1 VALISDEYGSRTLAF
16 IEKLQQLTNY
26 EEIRDLVVSELAW
39 YGFTSVSSWSI
50 PGPGEGPEGKVVLN
64 TRPPDYIDHYVA
76 RRYIDRDPLIT
87 ELRRSLSPFAWSDL
101 QQRRRLSKAELRI
114 IEEGR
119 EFDAYNGF
127 IMPVV
132 ARTGSIAIF
141 SPCGRDP
148 NLSPRARSALEIL
161 GTYAHCALQRAVAQ
175 EQRMSGDRGT
185 ALTAREREIMRWV
198 AAGKTDDEIGEILT
212 IARETVTT
220 HVENAKIKLNATR
233 RTFAVVQALR
243 FGEITL

>member
-1 VALISDEYGSRTLAF
+1 MALISDEYGSRTLAF

-26 EEIRDLVVSELAW
+26 DEIRDLIVSELAW
-39 YGFTSVSSWSI
+39 YGFTRVSSWAV
-50 PGPGEGPEGKVVLN
+50 PGPGEGPEGKVLLN
-64 TRPPDYIDHYVA
+64 TRPSDYIDHYVA
-76 RRYIDRDPLIT
+76 RQYIDRDPVIT
-87 ELRRSLSPFAWSDL
+87 ELQRTLTPFTWSDL
-101 QQRRRLSKAELRI
+101 RRKRRLSKAELRI
-114 IEEGR
+114 IEEAH
-119 EFDAYNGF
+119 EFDADDGF
-127 IMPVV
+127 IIPIVT
-132 ARTGSIAIF
+132 RTGSIAIF
-141 SPCGRDP
+141 SPCGHDP
-148 NLSPRARSALEIL
+148 DLSPRARSALEIL

-175 EQRMSGDRGT
+175 ERRKSKERR
-185 ALTAREREIMRWV
+185 ALTVREREIMRWV